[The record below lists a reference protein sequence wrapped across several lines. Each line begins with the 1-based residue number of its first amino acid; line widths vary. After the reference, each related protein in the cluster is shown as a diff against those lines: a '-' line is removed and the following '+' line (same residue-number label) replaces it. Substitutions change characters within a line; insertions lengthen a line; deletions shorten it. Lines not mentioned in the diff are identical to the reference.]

1 MGLGPPL
8 FKGFPQNESKMRLPI
23 MPLNSVLYPWMP
35 VVLTIFEERYLHM
48 LEEVLRGPRFF
59 GSALIAE
66 GKEVGGPAVPYSVGV
81 EVMIARAWPAEA
93 GSWRVIGIGRHRFRI
108 VGPVRQEPY
117 PAVDVDYAGLNE
129 TDDAPDDLV
138 RRVRELFAEHLRL
151 LAQLVTPM
159 AATMEIPTQP
169 SRLSYMVAAHLGV
182 DLTVRQRL
190 LEIVTTRERLK
201 VELDLLR
208 ADIAKFRLFAKAIP
222 SDPDRADYN

>member
-1 MGLGPPL
+1 MAAFVQVGLLGL
-8 FKGFPQNESKMRLPI
+8 SANMRLPI

-35 VVLTIFEERYLHM
+35 VVLTIFEERYLRM

-59 GSALIAE
+59 GTALIAE
-66 GKEVGGPAVPYSVGV
+66 GREVGGPAVPHPVGV

-108 VGPVRQEPY
+108 LGPVSQEPY
-117 PAVDVDYAGLNE
+117 PSVEADYAGLKE
-129 TDDAPDDLV
+129 TDDAPAELV
-138 RRVRELFAEHLRL
+138 GRVRELFSEQLRL

-159 AATMEIPTQP
+159 AATMEIPAQA

-190 LEIVTTRERLK
+190 LEIVTARERLQI
-201 VELDLLR
+201 EADLLK
-208 ADIAKFRLFAKAIP
+208 ADIARLGLFAKALP
-222 SDPDRADYN
+222 SDPDKAGRN